1 MKLFEK
7 SEEAEK
13 DKEVNESASPDTTSQ
28 HKNHLFDLNCKICIG
43 NFEKHVRINTSSLYN
58 GFQSQIV
65 VYLKSVNKCGFFF
78 FP

>member
-1 MKLFEK
+1 MKFFEK

-43 NFEKHVRINTSSLYN
+43 NFE
-58 GFQSQIV
+58 
-65 VYLKSVNKCGFFF
+65 
-78 FP
+78 